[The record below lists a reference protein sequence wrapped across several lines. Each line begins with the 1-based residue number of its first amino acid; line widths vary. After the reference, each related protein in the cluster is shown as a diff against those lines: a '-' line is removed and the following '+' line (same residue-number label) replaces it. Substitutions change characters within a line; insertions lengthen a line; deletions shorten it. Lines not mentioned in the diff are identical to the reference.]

1 MNYCEMLISIREDR
15 DLSQQT
21 IANALHISRSTY
33 AGYETGYRRIPLESM
48 IELAKYYNL
57 SLDYLC
63 GLIDQEKPLYE
74 PGSPKK

>member
-15 DLSQQT
+15 DLSQQAV
-21 IANALHISRSTY
+21 ANILHVSRTTY
-33 AGYETGYRRIPLESM
+33 TGYETGYRRIPLESM

-63 GLIDQEKPLYE
+63 GLVDQEKPLYE
-74 PGSPKK
+74 PGNPKK